1 MIAASGSLPTPLR
14 SRERRYSGRVSTPHR
29 LVDPAGLAPAVG
41 FSHAVVAAPGRTV
54 WVAGQIA
61 VDPSGAVVGATLLEQ
76 LDLAL
81 ANTVTALRAAGA
93 EPRDA
98 VSMLLFTTAME
109 EYRASRRALGP
120 VYRRHFGRHFPAMAL
135 LGVTELVEPAAL
147 VEVVTAAVIPDPAR

>member
-1 MIAASGSLPTPLR
+1 M
-14 SRERRYSGRVSTPHR
+14 STPHR
-29 LVDPAGLAPAVG
+29 LVDPAGIVPAVG
-41 FSHAVVAAPGRTV
+41 FSHAVVAPPGRTV
-54 WVAGQIA
+54 WIAGQIA
-61 VDPSGAVVGATLLEQ
+61 VDAAGAVVGDTLVEQ

-81 ANTVTALRAAGA
+81 ANVVTALRAAGA
-93 EPRDA
+93 EPRHT

-147 VEVVTAAVIPDPAR
+147 VEVVTTAVIPDPAR

>member
-1 MIAASGSLPTPLR
+1 M
-14 SRERRYSGRVSTPHR
+14 STPHR
-29 LVDPAGLAPAVG
+29 LVDPAGIGPAVG
-41 FSHAVVAAPGRTV
+41 FSHAVGEPPGRTV
-54 WVAGQIA
+54 WIAGQIA
-61 VDPSGAVVGATLLEQ
+61 VDAAGAVVGDTLVEQ

-81 ANTVTALRAAGA
+81 ANVVTALRAAGA
-93 EPRDA
+93 EPRHT

-147 VEVVTAAVIPDPAR
+147 VEVVTTAVIPDPAR